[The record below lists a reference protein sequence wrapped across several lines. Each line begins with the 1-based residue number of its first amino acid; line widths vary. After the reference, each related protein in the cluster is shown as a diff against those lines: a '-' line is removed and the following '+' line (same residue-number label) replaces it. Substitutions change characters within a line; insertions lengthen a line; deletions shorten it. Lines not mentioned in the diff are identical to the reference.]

1 MLPLSPMRQAIAR
14 HMVLSKQTAPHATTV
29 MEADMTGIV
38 RARERLRG
46 EFERQGVRL
55 TFTPFFLQAIAAGIR
70 AVPEANSS
78 FSEDALLIHRRLHI
92 GVAVAL
98 PDGLIVPVIRDAGE
112 KSLLE
117 LARGGQRPGRACAD
131 ETSDA

>member
-29 MEADMTGIV
+29 MEADMTGVV

-55 TFTPFFLQAIAAGIR
+55 TFTPFFLQAIVGRNLGPYPRPTAASATTR
-70 AVPEANSS
+70 
-78 FSEDALLIHRRLHI
+78 
-92 GVAVAL
+92 
-98 PDGLIVPVIRDAGE
+98 
-112 KSLLE
+112 
-117 LARGGQRPGRACAD
+117 C
-131 ETSDA
+131 